1 MTYSRNRVT
10 VDLNALAHNFAQ
22 VKALLDRRVK
32 VMGIVKSEGYGHG
45 MLPVAKTLE
54 SEGVD
59 SLGVSQ
65 VHEALELR
73 KGGMGLPIVVLC
85 GIRGM
90 EEVRQ
95 AIEHDFTPV
104 VYDLETAEMLNA
116 EGQRSGKIIRVHVKV
131 DTGMGR
137 LGVLDRCLSSFLRR
151 LGEFRS
157 IYPEGLMSHLSSADE
172 RGKSFT
178 LEQVNRFKRAV
189 EEGRSMGL
197 DLPFNNLANS
207 AGIMAYPES
216 HFQMVRP
223 GIMLYGG
230 LPSPDFP
237 CPVQLKPVMS
247 FRGRVLQVRDFPSDT
262 PIGYG
267 RTYYTRGPRKI
278 AILSAGYGDGLPR
291 SISNRGMVLI
301 GEKRARIIGNV
312 CMNMTMCDISGMGE
326 VGADGEV
333 VFMGTQGEESIT
345 GDNIAEWGDTIS
357 YEVFCSIGQR
367 NIRKYLQ

>member
-1 MTYSRNRVT
+1 MRYSRNRVT
-10 VDLNALAHNFAQ
+10 IDLTALAHNFAQ
-22 VKALLDRRVK
+22 VKGLLDGRVK
-32 VMGIVKSEGYGHG
+32 VMGIVKSDGYGHG

-54 SEGVD
+54 GEGAD

-73 KGGMGLPIVVLC
+73 KGGIGLPIVILC

-90 EEVRQ
+90 EEVRET
-95 AIEHDFTPV
+95 IERDLTPV
-104 VYDLETAEMLNA
+104 IYDLETAEMLNA
-116 EGQRSGKIIRVHVKV
+116 EGEKSGKIIRVHVKV

-137 LGVLDRCLSSFLRR
+137 LGVLDRDLSFFLRR
-151 LGEFRS
+151 LGEFKS
-157 IYPEGLMSHLSSADE
+157 IYPEALMSHLSSADE
-172 RGKSFT
+172 PGRSFT
-178 LEQVNRFKRAV
+178 TEQVNRFKRAID
-189 EEGRSMGL
+189 EGRSMGL
-197 DLPFNNLANS
+197 DLPLNNLANS

-237 CPVQLKPVMS
+237 CPVQLKPVMG

-267 RTYYTRGPRKI
+267 RRYYTQGPRKI

-312 CMNMTMCDISGMGE
+312 CMNMTMCDITGMGE
-326 VGADGEV
+326 AGVESEV
-333 VFMGTQGEESIT
+333 VFMGTEGKQTIT
-345 GDNIAEWGDTIS
+345 GDNIAEWGKTIS